1 MSENKERLPPF
12 DYSKLEKTMTES
24 EKFVLE
30 ERFLY
35 RLADVFTSGNI
46 SFVAGLIAKQFVY
59 DAVPQLSRPIKNR
72 DVFFLY
78 LLDAIEKMKERK
90 VKFNSVM
97 MYRRDT
103 KKPHLMFSP
112 KCAPDGSFGV
122 FSADLNN
129 AGKVKELCLYPS
141 SVLDLEYKNRDDF
154 KRFLKNVK

>member
-1 MSENKERLPPF
+1 
-12 DYSKLEKTMTES
+12 
-24 EKFVLE
+24 
-30 ERFLY
+30 
-35 RLADVFTSGNI
+35 
-46 SFVAGLIAKQFVY
+46 
-59 DAVPQLSRPIKNR
+59 
-72 DVFFLY
+72 
-78 LLDAIEKMKERK
+78 
-90 VKFNSVM
+90 M

>member
-1 MSENKERLPPF
+1 MSESKEKLPPF
-12 DYSKLEKTMTES
+12 DYSKVEKTMTES
-24 EKFVLE
+24 ERFVLE

-35 RLADVFTSGNI
+35 RLADVFTSGDI
-46 SFVAGLIAKQFVY
+46 SPVAGLIAKRFVY
-59 DAVPQLSRPIKNR
+59 DVIPQASRPIKNR

-78 LLDAIEKMKERK
+78 LHDVIERMKERK
-90 VKFNSVM
+90 NKFNSVM

-129 AGKVKELCLYPS
+129 AGKVKELRLCPS
-141 SVLDLEYKNRDDF
+141 SILDLEYKSRDDF
-154 KRFLKNVK
+154 KRFLKNLK